1 MSSPTRPWTRVLA
14 AVPSPAEL
22 PPAALKRLS
31 TASVEALGRGRRD
44 ALRARLATV
53 LTALGAPVPSRTGD
67 RLTTLA
73 GLLMQSGQVVQD
85 GELQSGQARRQDL
98 VWLTT
103 AVLSGRLPDRAEVL
117 RASRQLVLDG
127 PWAFLNTL
135 LGRLTHRPGSPWPQV
150 EVRTGAVLVDLH
162 HTAQT
167 DLATGIQRVARRT
180 TAEWVRERPE
190 VVLVGWTGRLDA
202 LRVLPPG
209 ERARALGESSG
220 SPAAA
225 AQEQIVVPWRSTYLL
240 PELMT
245 ERARTDRLQALVR
258 HSRGRSGLIAFDMVP
273 ISSAETTADGMGPAF
288 AGMLTA
294 AAHASAVAA
303 ISEAAGE
310 EWRGWRR
317 MLSGTGLSGPEVV
330 AVSLPTEP
338 VEADEETA
346 EQARQL
352 LHAEDQDLP
361 LVLCVGSHEPRKN
374 HGAVLAAAETLW
386 SQGHRFSLL
395 MVGGNAWHSE
405 RFVAEAQVL
414 QAAGRPLTLVSALSD
429 PLLWAAYRLA
439 RCTVFP
445 SYAEGFGLPVAESL
459 AVGTPALTSAYGSM
473 REIAEDGGGALL
485 VDPRD
490 DASVTEGLRRL
501 LTDDALHAELSAQ
514 AVARP
519 VRTWAAYAERVWQV
533 LVGPEQGP

>member
-1 MSSPTRPWTRVLA
+1 MSAPRALA
-14 AVPSPAEL
+14 RRLVHVQPPGRI
-22 PPAALKRLS
+22 PPAALPRLC
-31 TASVEALGRGRRD
+31 AAHVDGRGAARRT
-44 ALRARLATV
+44 ALRSRLAGVLSALDTTV
-53 LTALGAPVPSRTGD
+53 PMRTEDRLGA
-67 RLTTLA
+67 LAELLA
-73 GLLMQSGQVVQD
+73 GAAAAGGGQS
-85 GELQSGQARRQDL
+85 ERQDL
-98 VWLTT
+98 VWLVT
-103 AVLSGRLPDRAEVL
+103 ATVTGRLPDRPEVL

-127 PWAFLNTL
+127 PWAVLHRL
-135 LGRLTHRPGSPWPQV
+135 LGRLLHRPGAPWPR
-150 EVRTGAVLVDLH
+150 VRVAVGEVLVDLH

-180 TAEWVRERPE
+180 TAEWVRGRPE
-190 VVLVGWTGRLDA
+190 VVLVGWTDRLDA
-202 LRVLPPG
+202 LRVLPPS
-209 ERARALGESSG
+209 ERARALGE
-220 SPAAA
+220 PVAQAADTGLD
-225 AQEQIVVPWRSTYLL
+225 EIVVPWRSTYLL

-245 ERARTDRLQALVR
+245 ESSRTGRLQAVLR
-258 HSRGRSGLIAFDMVP
+258 NSRSRSGLIAFDMVP
-273 ISSAETTADGMGPAF
+273 ISSAETTGDSMGPAF

-294 AAHASAVAA
+294 AAHADQVAA
-303 ISEAAGE
+303 ISEAAAQ

-317 MLSGTGLSGPEVV
+317 MLSGTGLTGPEVT

-338 VEADEETA
+338 VAADDATTG
-346 EQARQL
+346 QAHRQL
-352 LHAEDQDLP
+352 LRADEQGTLP

-386 SQGHRFSLL
+386 SEGQRFSLV

-405 RFVAEAQVL
+405 RFVAEATSL
-414 QAAGRPLTLVSALSD
+414 QTAGRPLTLVSALSD

-459 AVGTPALTSAYGSM
+459 AVGTPALTSGYGSM

-490 DASVTEGLRRL
+490 DASVTDGLRRL

-514 AVARP
+514 AATRP
-519 VRTWAAYAERVWQV
+519 VRTWGDYAEQVWRV
-533 LVGPEQGP
+533 LTACEPGSR